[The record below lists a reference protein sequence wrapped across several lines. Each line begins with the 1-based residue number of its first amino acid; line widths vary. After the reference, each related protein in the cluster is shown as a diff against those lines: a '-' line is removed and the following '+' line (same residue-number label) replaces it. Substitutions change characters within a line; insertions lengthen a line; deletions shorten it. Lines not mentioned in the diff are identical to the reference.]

1 MDEAGINGDSPPHVQ
16 REGESRDPFKDE
28 EHGLGPVSVERIEK
42 VYKKLDIRI
51 IPAFW
56 TLYFLCSAIRS
67 NVALSQTM
75 NIAQKHDLGSEL
87 NITPKQISTGLALFY
102 VCYVI
107 FDLPS
112 NLVMTR
118 LSPRV
123 WMSRIVVAVG
133 IVGSCMAAMKA
144 AWSFYLLRLLLG
156 IVIAGMWPGMAYYL
170 TLFYPPSRIGK
181 RIGQYFTA
189 AQVSAAVVGL
199 VSAGFQ
205 KMDDL
210 QGLVGFQW
218 MFLLYGLVTTCVGFA
233 LLWWLPDRPLP
244 PGETADRNGWNQWIP
259 RSRPALTGED
269 ALIHYEDLTRV
280 YRRSRWTLTDLGH
293 VIIDWRVWPLL
304 VMYFGVVGV
313 GIGVQNYA
321 TVIIRAINPKLT
333 GIELSLLSAPIWIM
347 DLIAILLVTPFSDRF
362 HHHRAL
368 FFSVPVCIQI
378 AGLLMTTYAG
388 KPWPRYGGLLLVGFG
403 LGPTV
408 PITMTWTTEIFQR
421 RHGEVGV
428 AVASALVS
436 GLGNLGS
443 ILTTYALFQGWPTD
457 ARKGRKQYR
466 KSTLVMVGILCLS
479 ILSAV
484 MMTVLLRYFG
494 SGPNA
499 KQVSSAS
506 STSEAF
512 QACKSFNSPSGA
524 SRFVVIRLL
533 RSVGAN
539 AELLGGQFFM
549 TLLIM
554 ALIGNVIADA
564 FAGNPSIINYVIFVS
579 VFAMLSLFYLIG
591 ASIIESLAIPIAMV
605 ILDALN
611 TLLFLIGGIALAAY
625 LGVHSCGNRSY
636 VEHNKIT
643 NGSHNPT
650 KRCHEEQAACAFL
663 WFGAAAWAASLI
675 MTALSSR
682 GGAGGLRRGE
692 PFVFIFYISPLPALA
707 SEQWIVG

>member
-1 MDEAGINGDSPPHVQ
+1 MEKDLA
-16 REGESRDPFKDE
+16 REQLPQHSQYDGRGMQVDAET
-28 EHGLGPVSVERIEK
+28 GLGAVDIQRIEQ
-42 VYKKLDIRI
+42 VYRKLDLRI

-67 NVALSQTM
+67 NVGLAQTM
-75 NIAQKHDLGSEL
+75 NISQKHDLASEL
-87 NITPKQISTGLALFY
+87 NLTPKQISTGLALFY

-112 NLVMTR
+112 NLIMTR

-123 WMSRIVVAVG
+123 WMSRIVIAVG
-133 IVGSCMAAMKA
+133 IIGSCMAAMKA

-170 TLFYPPSRIGK
+170 TLFYPPSRTGK

-205 KMDDL
+205 KMDGL

-218 MFLLYGLVTTCVGFA
+218 MFLLYGLVAICVGIG

-244 PGETADRNGWNQWIP
+244 PGEAPTRTGFGKWVP
-259 RSRPALTGED
+259 TSRPALTGED
-269 ALIHYEDLTRV
+269 ALIHYQDLTRV
-280 YRRSRWTLTDLGH
+280 YRRPRWTVKDLWH
-293 VIIDWRVWPLL
+293 VVIDWRVWPLF

-321 TVIIRAINPKLT
+321 TVIIRGTNPRLT

-388 KPWPRYGGLLLVGFG
+388 SVANPWPRYGGLLLVGFG

-408 PITMTWTTEIFQR
+408 PITMTWTNEIFQP

-428 AVASALVS
+428 AAASALVS

-443 ILTTYALFQGWPTD
+443 ILTTYALFAGWESD
-457 ARKGRKQYR
+457 AKPGRKQYR

-479 ILSAV
+479 ILSAAV
-484 MMTVLLRYFG
+484 MTLLLRSVG
-494 SGPNA
+494 NGPNA
-499 KQVSSAS
+499 KQISSGS
-506 STSEAF
+506 STSE
-512 QACKSFNSPSGA
+512 GEG
-524 SRFVVIRLL
+524 VI
-533 RSVGAN
+533 V
-539 AELLGGQFFM
+539 
-549 TLLIM
+549 
-554 ALIGNVIADA
+554 D
-564 FAGNPSIINYVIFVS
+564 
-579 VFAMLSLFYLIG
+579 
-591 ASIIESLAIPIAMV
+591 
-605 ILDALN
+605 
-611 TLLFLIGGIALAAY
+611 
-625 LGVHSCGNRSY
+625 
-636 VEHNKIT
+636 
-643 NGSHNPT
+643 
-650 KRCHEEQAACAFL
+650 
-663 WFGAAAWAASLI
+663 GAARREVQE
-675 MTALSSR
+675 R
-682 GGAGGLRRGE
+682 GLGRLWWFRR
-692 PFVFIFYISPLPALA
+692 
-707 SEQWIVG
+707 